1 MISIFERITGTIS
14 LRGRSSDLEEEV
26 VVEES
31 PRGASFSG
39 WDQVEQAEG
48 ELAVDVYQTNEAII
62 IQAMV
67 AGVSSD
73 ELTVSATREMVT
85 IKGKRG
91 APTGIASEN
100 YFYQELYW
108 GTFSRTILL
117 PSEVEAE
124 EVEATERHGL
134 LTIKL
139 PKLNKGK
146 IKTVRIKSL

>member
-1 MISIFERITGTIS
+1 MKSFFERITGTIS
-14 LRGRSSDLEEEV
+14 LRGRNSDLEEEIA
-26 VVEES
+26 VEGN
-31 PRGASFSG
+31 PREPSFSG
-39 WDQVEQAEG
+39 WDQVDQTEG
-48 ELAVDVYQTNEAII
+48 ELAVDVYQTSEAIV

-73 ELTVSATREMVT
+73 ELAVSATREMVT

-91 APTGIASEN
+91 APSGITPDN

-108 GTFSRTILL
+108 GAFSRTILL
-117 PSEVEAE
+117 PAEVEAD

>member
-1 MISIFERITGTIS
+1 MKSIFERITGTIS